1 MNSHRPYVGR
11 RTTLPLGDT
20 RVIAVSAPRRRSGAS
35 IMAML
40 MAVTACAESRRT
52 LLVGTGVDA
61 DARAKML
68 GDSADRLGISTAM
81 LAEGDRRSAIKKLLP
96 TFRDHEVVVID
107 VGSERAMISAVAGTL
122 DAHHLV
128 VSASVDAGSL
138 AASYAVVKSI
148 HEAAPHAVIDF
159 TVNRQ
164 AAARGVEAFRC
175 VQSATSRFLNRELR
189 YAGTIPEDEELRAA
203 VLAEHPLPYVA
214 DRFRAGQT
222 GLEIA
227 ARLVTEITTTA
238 FASHAARQHSW
249 RD

>member
-1 MNSHRPYVGR
+1 
-11 RTTLPLGDT
+11 
-20 RVIAVSAPRRRSGAS
+20 
-35 IMAML
+35 
-40 MAVTACAESRRT
+40 
-52 LLVGTGVDA
+52 
-61 DARAKML
+61 ML
-68 GDSADRLGISTAM
+68 GDSAHQLGISTAM
-81 LAEGDRRSAIKKLLP
+81 LAEGDRRSAVKKLLP
-96 TFRDHEVVVID
+96 AFREYEVVVID
-107 VGSERAMISAVAGTL
+107 AGSERAMISAVAATL

-128 VSASVDAGSL
+128 VGASIDAGSL

-164 AAARGVEAFRC
+164 SAARGLDAFRS
-175 VQSATSRFLNRELR
+175 VQSATSRFLHRELR

-203 VLAEHPLPYVA
+203 ILADHPLPYVA